1 MLVSTAFRLLS
12 RSTIPAPVLI
22 RSLSDAARRD
32 DDSVPCSFAVD
43 SRGQPFIHRHD
54 SIHQL
59 LVLTAQVFELLGEI

>member
-43 SRGQPFIHRHD
+43 SRGQPFIHRRD

-59 LVLTAQVFELLGEI
+59 RMLMAEAFEFVGEI